1 MLNHYSVADLH
12 ACEVRY
18 HANIMAEHV
27 FQVVESPVGG
37 TLDLLDLGH
46 EVVVFYDHVVVVLR
60 VECEGGCVDLP

>member
-1 MLNHYSVADLH
+1 MGD
-12 ACEVRY
+12 
-18 HANIMAEHV
+18 HANVMAEHV

-60 VECEGGCVDLP
+60 VECESRCVNLP